1 MGNYTSD
8 LSNSTIQ
15 LQTQRLHWAH
25 HLLAQV
31 LNEKLDQQQ
40 RLKKEGLTSDGITGV
55 IFRVFSR
62 ENLIMYPEIPFVAK
76 KQKKT
81 KKVRNFPRARHWNS
95 NHFEVVSFHN
105 FHDQDSHSTATATKS
120 SFENNRQ
127 RQVFAWL
134 AHLNKSWSFVLFLL
148 PFKKCWKD
156 VLSNMLRS
164 VKVL

>member
-31 LNEKLDQQQ
+31 LNEKQ
-40 RLKKEGLTSDGITGV
+40 RLKKEGLTSDWITGV

-76 KQKKT
+76 KHKKT
-81 KKVRNFPRARHWNS
+81 KKVRNFPTSPALQ
-95 NHFEVVSFHN
+95 FKSF
-105 FHDQDSHSTATATKS
+105 DQDSHSTATATKS
-120 SFENNRQ
+120 SFENDRQ

-134 AHLNKSWSFVLFLL
+134 AHLNKRWSFVLFLL